1 MSSPPSAGEERRR
14 PLIKRGA
21 LTATFDPTEIC
32 WNGRRVPLSPME
44 AVIVAHL
51 IKRERTRWEE
61 IRQVLVDHG
70 AGGDTCEVLV
80 YRIRRKFV
88 ALGANNPIDTI
99 RGWGL
104 RLQVERDARGSR
116 SLWIGA
122 TEVMDW
128 STGA

>member
-1 MSSPPSAGEERRR
+1 MPSSPSAAEESRR

-21 LTATFDPTEIC
+21 LTATFDPIEIC

-51 IKRERTRWEE
+51 IKRERARWAD

-80 YRIRRKFV
+80 FRIRRKFA
-88 ALGANNPIDTI
+88 ALGASDPIDTI

-104 RLQVERDARGSR
+104 RLRVERDARGSR

-128 STGA
+128 NAEA